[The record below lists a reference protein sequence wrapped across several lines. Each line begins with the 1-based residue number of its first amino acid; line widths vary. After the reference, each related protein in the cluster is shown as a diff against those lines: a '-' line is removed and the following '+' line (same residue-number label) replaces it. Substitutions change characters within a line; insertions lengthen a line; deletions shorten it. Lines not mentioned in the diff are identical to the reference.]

1 MFSGLARK
9 AKAEPQSQTRGRRT
23 RQNNTVHYKQPQYLE
38 PSQAKIRKVKQ
49 AKARQGRGRRT
60 TRTQDTRASPRA
72 DRPYSR
78 KAQMT
83 PEHQEPRKLWGCGLY
98 PRPFGRQSGTDK
110 RTTNTKQWQNNAQKR
125 VNVAQILRKTQGQ
138 RLLFKVGCKDTTAPK
153 STERGTERRG
163 RGGVT
168 ERGAER
174 GAQRESRERVQR
186 GRAH

>member
-9 AKAEPQSQTRGRRT
+9 AKAKPQSQTRGRRT
-23 RQNNTVHYKQPQYLE
+23 RQNNTLHYKQPQYLE

-60 TRTQDTRASPRA
+60 TWTQDTRASPRA

-110 RTTNTKQWQNNAQKR
+110 RTTNTKQWQS
-125 VNVAQILRKTQGQ
+125 
-138 RLLFKVGCKDTTAPK
+138 
-153 STERGTERRG
+153 STEKGSIFPGKGKTMQKKGQRGTEKEKNPG
-163 RGGVT
+163 P
-168 ERGAER
+168 AL
-174 GAQRESRERVQR
+174 AF
-186 GRAH
+186 